1 MNNVIYMIKNNIF
14 YFLAAFFLL
23 LLFFALFIFF
33 LTRNVQPESAPEPLA
48 TPTLVPVDTKA
59 YPTGSEDPKK
69 GTGLEESKIPS
80 IEEKENRSYLV
91 MSLTQKLPFQGLY
104 FSLSYDYDR
113 GVFLLIYNRANL
125 QQGQENFNAFLKE
138 NGIKD
143 SLWIENIIISY
154 Q

>member
-23 LLFFALFIFF
+23 FVLIALFIMF
-33 LTRNVQPESAPEPLA
+33 LAKGGSSEQPSGSLV
-48 TPTLVPVDTKA
+48 TPTLVPVDTKI
-59 YPTGSEDPKK
+59 YPTISEDPRE

-91 MSLTQKLPFQGLY
+91 MNLTQKLPFQGLY

-113 GVFLLIYNRANL
+113 GDFLLMYNRANL

-143 SLWIENIIISY
+143 SLWIENIIVSY